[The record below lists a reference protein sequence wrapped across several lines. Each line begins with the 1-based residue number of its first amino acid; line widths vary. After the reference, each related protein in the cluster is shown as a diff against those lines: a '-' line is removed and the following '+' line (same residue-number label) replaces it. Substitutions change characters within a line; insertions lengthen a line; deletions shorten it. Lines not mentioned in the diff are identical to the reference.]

1 MKILF
6 AAPDRDLLECF
17 KQLLETDLGET
28 VTAFDGTQVI
38 SLLKSEN
45 FDVLILDRNIPRVD
59 HKTIAERANEKN
71 VPVILLT
78 DDFAGVRR
86 TGGPSVSCRL
96 SYPFTFAEIKK
107 AILETTEKREKRDF
121 KELKG
126 PVIKDE

>member
-17 KQLLETDLGET
+17 RQLLETDLGET

-38 SLLKSEN
+38 SLLMSEN
-45 FDVLILDRNIPRVD
+45 FDVLVLDRDIPRVD
-59 HKTIAERANEKN
+59 NRTVIERANGKN

-78 DDFAGVRR
+78 DEPAGVRR
-86 TGGPSVSCRL
+86 TGEPSASGRL

-107 AILETTEKREKRDF
+107 AILKTLEKRGV
-121 KELKG
+121 KETEG

>member
-1 MKILF
+1 MKNLF

-78 DDFAGVRR
+78 DEPAGVRQ
-86 TGGPSVSCRL
+86 TGEPSVEGRL

-107 AILETTEKREKRDF
+107 AILETTEKRDF

>member
-17 KQLLETDLGET
+17 RQLLETDLGET

-38 SLLKSEN
+38 SLLMSEN
-45 FDVLILDRNIPRVD
+45 FDVLVLDRNIPRVD
-59 HKTIAERANEKN
+59 HKTVIERAKEKN
-71 VPVILLT
+71 VSVIVLT
-78 DDFAGVRR
+78 DEPAGVRR
-86 TGGPSVSCRL
+86 TGEPSASGRL

-107 AILETTEKREKRDF
+107 AILETFEKRGV
-121 KELKG
+121 KETEG